1 MLDNPKKDVWQGYSF
16 EQLVKD
22 HIEQVKRALGF
33 GSVLTQQ
40 SSWFIT
46 KQAIEELR
54 SNDDDSN
61 QDEINGAQIDLLI
74 DRRDHAIN
82 VCEVKFS
89 DGEFVIDKDYSLR
102 LRNKIAAFK
111 AATKTRKSLVP
122 TMITTFGVK
131 RNQYSGKVQQEVV
144 LDDLFMGK

>member
-1 MLDNPKKDVWQGYSF
+1 M
-16 EQLVKD
+16 
-22 HIEQVKRALGF
+22 KRALGF

-54 SNDDDSN
+54 SNDDDYN

-111 AATKTRKSLVP
+111 AATKTKKSLVP

-144 LDDLFMGK
+144 LDDLFVGR

>member
-1 MLDNPKKDVWQGYSF
+1 MTVKKERWGSKSRQKSKISTPIVCC
-16 EQLVKD
+16 
-22 HIEQVKRALGF
+22 F
-33 GSVLTQQ
+33 GN
-40 SSWFIT
+40 IMYICT
-46 KQAIEELR
+46 K
-54 SNDDDSN
+54 
-61 QDEINGAQIDLLI
+61 QIDLLI

-82 VCEVKFS
+82 VCEAKFS

-144 LDDLFMGK
+144 LDDLFVGK

>member
-1 MLDNPKKDVWQGYSF
+1 MLDNPKKDVWMGYSF

-22 HIEQVKRALGF
+22 HIDQVKRALGF

-46 KQAIEELR
+46 KRTLEELR
-54 SNDDDSN
+54 SNDDDSS

-111 AATKTRKSLVP
+111 AATKTKKSLVP

-131 RNQYSGKVQQEVV
+131 RNQYSGKIQQEVV
-144 LDDLFMGK
+144 LDDLFTGK